1 MAQRMR
7 SNNTTLIA
15 IRMDNEIYD
24 KMEEIRALTGDSRTD
39 FIKQALAF
47 RLADYSKKSTRRL
60 KNEI

>member
-39 FIKQALAF
+39 FIEQAVAL
-47 RLADYSKKSTRRL
+47 RLYRL
-60 KNEI
+60 FKEVDEEDKNEI